1 MRRIIN
7 GKVQI
12 AGIAAFCAAVSAF
25 SVFTPSLRGSIPG
38 DMRDALNDGAALSE
52 LEGFSGPSGSASPA
66 LEKSVPTAYELRT
79 ADCSN
84 VMEPSKRYARSAAP
98 PDFRRMLGNSR
109 LILFSDVHDSAG
121 VKETLVRNLAALK
134 AAGITH
140 LGLEFLPSALR
151 TDKMTAEEI
160 NRRLI
165 RSGNWDMRPFERLVA
180 EAKAAGLKIRGINV
194 NGPEDTTRA
203 IASARESM
211 NAMDSYLAE
220 QIMRIMGEEPG
231 ARMMVLA
238 GLAHL
243 NPLYNYNK
251 PVSNTRIPGE
261 LIYRGLQKK
270 DFRLIVIAARD
281 TDMTPARPAWQGLLG
296 RKDLYLPMPQGI
308 QPGCD
313 QEYDPG
319 SLLDGILYSKD

>member
-1 MRRIIN
+1 MSS
-7 GKVQI
+7 KMWA
-12 AGIAAFCAAVSAF
+12 AGTVAFCAAVSAF
-25 SVFTPSLRGSIPG
+25 SFFTPPARESVPRDL
-38 DMRDALNDGAALSE
+38 RDALNDSTALSE
-52 LEGFSGPSGSASPA
+52 LEGPGGPADASSSAGARVPEIAAAPA
-66 LEKSVPTAYELRT
+66 AALRT
-79 ADCSN
+79 ADCNN
-84 VMEPSKRYARSAAP
+84 VVEPSKQYARSAAP
-98 PDFRRMLGNSR
+98 PDFQKIIGRSR
-109 LILFSDVHDSAG
+109 LVLFSDVHDSAG
-121 VKETLVRNLAALK
+121 VKEALIRSLPALK

-160 NRRLI
+160 NGRLI
-165 RSGNWDMRPFERLVA
+165 RSGNWDMRPFERLVI
-180 EAKAAGLKIRGINV
+180 EAKAAGLKIRGINI
-194 NGPEDTTRA
+194 NGPEDTRSA

-220 QIMRIMGEEPG
+220 QIMRIMGSEPG

-261 LIYRGLQKK
+261 LLYRGLQKK

-281 TDMTPARPAWQGLLG
+281 SDMTPARPAWQGLLG

-313 QEYDPG
+313 PEYDPG
-319 SLLDGILYSKD
+319 SLLDGIFYSKD

>member
-1 MRRIIN
+1 MRA
-7 GKVQI
+7 
-12 AGIAAFCAAVSAF
+12 AGTVAFCAAVSAF
-25 SVFTPSLRGSIPG
+25 SFFTPPARESIPR
-38 DMRDALNDGAALSE
+38 DLRDALNDSAALSE
-52 LEGFSGPSGSASPA
+52 LEGLGGPADASSAAGARAPEMSAAPA
-66 LEKSVPTAYELRT
+66 AALRT
-79 ADCSN
+79 ADCNN
-84 VMEPSKRYARSAAP
+84 VLEPSKQYARSAAP
-98 PDFRRMLGNSR
+98 PDFQKIIGRSR
-109 LILFSDVHDSAG
+109 LVLFSDVHDSAG
-121 VKETLVRNLAALK
+121 VKEALIRSLPALK

-140 LGLEFLPSALR
+140 LALEFLPSALR
-151 TDKMTAEEI
+151 TDKMKPEEI

-165 RSGNWDMRPFERLVA
+165 RSGNWDMRPFERLAA

-220 QIMRIMGEEPG
+220 QIMRILGEEPG

-238 GLAHL
+238 GLAHV

-251 PVSNTRIPGE
+251 PSSNTRIPGE
-261 LIYRGLQKK
+261 LLYRGLQKK

-281 TDMTPARPAWQGLLG
+281 SDMTPARPAWQGFLG
-296 RKDLYLPMPQGI
+296 PRKDLYLPMPQGI

-313 QEYDPG
+313 PEYDPG
-319 SLLDGILYSKD
+319 SLLDGIFYSKD